1 MNTASSNILP
11 LTNLVSNLRQVLTFS
26 LPRRVK
32 DPIKLALAA
41 VIIYAIA
48 FYMGWDKPYWA
59 SVSAA
64 SVFLLSDGLTLHR
77 GLVRTAAAI
86 MGGLLALAVIGL
98 FPQQRWAYLITSCIV
113 LGILGYGMTGLKE
126 PYAFCVAAITY
137 CVVLAVTQA
146 VDYSDSGTAFSIVM
160 LRITQTWMGSLVMVL
175 VTVFVW
181 PRRTIGE
188 FEDLVRKGFAN
199 QHRLYRAYRGIISGE
214 VETQDTGKLKHQVVS
229 GVRGFVPTLTE
240 ETRQLRTEDAKFQ
253 VTSHIV
259 LHGAEQDSFE
269 MFEVGHHWHHFLH
282 EVPVQMAALESLGD
296 SLYQVQGLELRK
308 FLPDLEAMCAELDR
322 RFEQIERMLAGQE
335 PTHMPEP
342 VTLSV
347 DEAAIRSLT
356 HLQTAAL
363 AVTKTQLEKLEH
375 ITRDLFNCVA
385 DIRMFE
391 RPAEAHADHESH
403 DEDEYDFSGFPAGGP
418 DHGSHGHGH
427 GPVIDVDRLSGAA
440 ALVLA
445 WIAGY
450 FVWVYVYDVPMK
462 TLYVAMTGIFA
473 VIMTYRAEYAAL
485 DWYWSWGLGTLV
497 AGICYV
503 LIMQHLSGYR
513 ELAALIFIATFVL
526 YYAVY
531 PHPHAANKMFAV
543 ISFFIVLSAD
553 NQQSYSLQHYLIYV
567 LWLFL
572 SVTTAIV
579 CRAIIIPPYP
589 HKAFM
594 RMLDRFFR
602 HADFLISAQAPDGTP
617 KQGIAARWKAAL
629 YHKDL
634 LELPSKLSFCAG
646 QINYKKFPGMT
657 PEQVQELVMGVFA
670 LGYRVQ
676 ALVEAREA
684 PLADV
689 VEEQL
694 MDEKRDWH
702 QVIEEWF
709 RRPDISAPAPELAAD
724 LSERLAR
731 LETRIDEAFAR
742 AGEGMLRTED
752 YENFYRLLGCYRGLS
767 EAVISYARLAGAFD
781 WQPWREMRF

>member
-11 LTNLVSNLRQVLTFS
+11 LTNLVSNLRQVLSFP

-86 MGGLLALAVIGL
+86 MGGFVALAVIAL

-418 DHGSHGHGH
+418 DYGHGHGH

-513 ELAALIFIATFVL
+513 ELGALIFIATFVL
-526 YYAVY
+526 YYVVY

>member
-11 LTNLVSNLRQVLTFS
+11 LTNLVSNLRQVLTFP

-86 MGGLLALAVIGL
+86 MGGFVALAVIAL

-269 MFEVGHHWHHFLH
+269 MFEVGHYWHDFLH
-282 EVPVQMAALESLGD
+282 LAPAQMAALEGLGE
-296 SLYQVQGLELRK
+296 SLYEVQGLDLRK
-308 FLPDLEAMCAELDR
+308 FLPNLEAVCAELDR
-322 RFEQIERMLAGQE
+322 RFVQIERMLAKE
-335 PTHMPEP
+335 APTHTPEP

-347 DEAAIRSLT
+347 DEAEIRKLT
-356 HLQTAAL
+356 HIQAGAL
-363 AVTKTQLEKLEH
+363 AVTKSQLEKLEG
-375 ITRDLFNCVA
+375 ITRSFFDCVA

-391 RPAEAHADHESH
+391 RPADEHA
-403 DEDEYDFSGFPAGGP
+403 

-427 GPVIDVDRLSGAA
+427 GLVIDVDRLSGAA
-440 ALVLA
+440 ALVVA

-473 VIMTYRAEYAAL
+473 VIMTYRSEYAAL
-485 DWYWSWGLGTLV
+485 DWYWSWGLGTLI

-513 ELAALIFIATFVL
+513 ELGALIFIATFVL
-526 YYAVY
+526 YYAIY
-531 PHPHAANKMFAV
+531 PNPHAANKMFAV

-579 CRAIIIPPYP
+579 CRAIVIPPHP

-709 RRPDISAPAPELAAD
+709 RRPDVPAAAPELAAD
-724 LSERLAR
+724 LSERLGR

-742 AGEGMLRTED
+742 AGEGLLRTED

-767 EAVISYARLAGAFD
+767 EAVINYARLAGAFD

>member
-1 MNTASSNILP
+1 MFSKMLEALHNNREHMNTASSNILP
-11 LTNLVSNLRQVLTFS
+11 LTNLVSNLRQVLTFP

-41 VIIYAIA
+41 VIIYAVA

-77 GLVRTAAAI
+77 GLVRTAAAL
-86 MGGLLALAVIGL
+86 MGGFVALAVIAL

-296 SLYQVQGLELRK
+296 SLSEVQGLELRK

-322 RFEQIERMLAGQE
+322 RFEQIERMLARQE

-418 DHGSHGHGH
+418 DYGHGHGH

-513 ELAALIFIATFVL
+513 ELGALIFIATFVL

-553 NQQSYSLQHYLIYV
+553 NQQSYSLQH
-567 LWLFL
+567 
-572 SVTTAIV
+572 
-579 CRAIIIPPYP
+579 
-589 HKAFM
+589 
-594 RMLDRFFR
+594 
-602 HADFLISAQAPDGTP
+602 
-617 KQGIAARWKAAL
+617 
-629 YHKDL
+629 
-634 LELPSKLSFCAG
+634 
-646 QINYKKFPGMT
+646 
-657 PEQVQELVMGVFA
+657 
-670 LGYRVQ
+670 
-676 ALVEAREA
+676 
-684 PLADV
+684 
-689 VEEQL
+689 
-694 MDEKRDWH
+694 
-702 QVIEEWF
+702 
-709 RRPDISAPAPELAAD
+709 
-724 LSERLAR
+724 
-731 LETRIDEAFAR
+731 
-742 AGEGMLRTED
+742 
-752 YENFYRLLGCYRGLS
+752 
-767 EAVISYARLAGAFD
+767 
-781 WQPWREMRF
+781 